1 MASTLRSQVCEQ
13 ERADQGC
20 LHSERIALGGSV
32 PGGGSRSVHSQ
43 NDAAHSTK
51 RSRRLLAPAASLS

>member
-20 LHSERIALGGSV
+20 SMSEWIALEGLSPV
-32 PGGGSRSVHSQ
+32 AVH
-43 NDAAHSTK
+43 
-51 RSRRLLAPAASLS
+51 AASIPVRMQGGA